1 MPARAFIAALIAL
14 ALLAGGAYFTLD
26 AKDAGLA
33 DVLVL
38 LRRERDAGLLCT
50 IAAWGSLGAGALG
63 VLAAF
68 AAFFEEEDEDGY
80 RRRGFPK
87 AVPVVLIIVSL
98 VLFWA
103 MFDCAA
109 REEAPAQVA
118 ISTPAPPVVPAPAP
132 PVVPAPAEPEPPL
145 AAPTID
151 VAVSAFD
158 WPYMIPLI
166 DDDKP
171 RETPELARALAQI
184 FPRQDDAGR
193 AMLCDAAW
201 VMVSGSASEEGPRPR
216 NETRSRLRAEFA
228 AAAVRSWLAAHTD
241 DCRAPLIVAVDL
253 GQHAPT
259 LPPAAGDGSD
269 TGFER
274 SVIVVSRMRR
284 SADETMTPIEAL
296 REAERFLGD
305 PDNARRALAGRAYG
319 KAPTVFL
326 PGAEPA
332 LD

>member
-1 MPARAFIAALIAL
+1 MPARALALSLIAL
-14 ALLAGGAYFTLD
+14 ALIAGGAVYTLN
-26 AKDAGLA
+26 AKDAGVD
-33 DVLVL
+33 DVLAL
-38 LRRERDAGLLCT
+38 LMGESDAGLLCT

-63 VLAAF
+63 VAAAF

-87 AVPVVLIIVSL
+87 AVPVILIIVSL

-118 ISTPAPPVVPAPAP
+118 ISTPAPPP
-132 PVVPAPAEPEPPL
+132 PVEPEP
-145 AAPTID
+145 AAPASPAAPQITID
-151 VAVSAFD
+151 AAAFD
-158 WPYMIPLI
+158 WPFMIPLI
-166 DDDKP
+166 DDDTY
-171 RETPELARALAQI
+171 RETPELARALASI

>member
-1 MPARAFIAALIAL
+1 MPARALAAALIAL
-14 ALLAGGAYFTLD
+14 ALLAGGAWFTLD
-26 AKDAGLA
+26 YKDAGLA
-33 DVLVL
+33 DVVAL
-38 LRRERDAGLLCT
+38 LRRESDAGLLCAL
-50 IAAWGSLGAGALG
+50 AAWASIVAGALG
-63 VLAAF
+63 VVAAF

-109 REEAPAQVA
+109 REAPPAQVA
-118 ISTPAPPVVPAPAP
+118 ISTPAPPPVEPAS
-132 PVVPAPAEPEPPL
+132 AEPAPPL

-151 VAVSAFD
+151 VALSAYD
-158 WPYMIPLI
+158 WPFMIPLI
-166 DDDKP
+166 DDDRY

-184 FPRQDDAGR
+184 FPRQDDGGR

-201 VMVSGSASEEGPRPR
+201 VMVSGAASEEGPRPR
-216 NETRSRLRAEFA
+216 NETRSRIRAELVA
-228 AAAVRSWLAAHTD
+228 AAARSWLAAHTD

-259 LPPAAGDGSD
+259 LSPALGDGSD
-269 TGFER
+269 TGFQR
-274 SVIVVSRMRR
+274 AVIVVSRMRR
-284 SADETMTPIEAL
+284 SDDETMTTSEAL
-296 REAERFLGD
+296 REAESFLDG
-305 PDNARRALAGRAYG
+305 PDNARRMLAGRAYG
-319 KAPTVFL
+319 KAPTAFL

>member
-1 MPARAFIAALIAL
+1 MPARALVAALIAL
-14 ALLAGGAYFTLD
+14 ALFAGGAVYTLN
-26 AKDAGLA
+26 AKDAGVGEVLA
-33 DVLVL
+33 L
-38 LRRERDAGLLCT
+38 LMDESDAGLLCT
-50 IAAWGSLGAGALG
+50 LAAWGSLGAGALG
-63 VLAAF
+63 VVAAF
-68 AAFFEEEDEDGY
+68 AAFFAEEDEDGY

-109 REEAPAQVA
+109 RAAPPAQIA
-118 ISTPAPPVVPAPAP
+118 ISTPAPPP
-132 PVVPAPAEPEPPL
+132 PVEPEP
-145 AAPTID
+145 AAPEPAAPQITID
-151 VAVSAFD
+151 TAAFD
-158 WPYMIPLI
+158 WPFMIPLI
-166 DDDKP
+166 DDDRY
-171 RETPELARALAQI
+171 RETPELARALAQL
-184 FPRQDDAGR
+184 FPRQDDDWR

-228 AAAVRSWLAAHTD
+228 AAAVRNWLAAHTD
-241 DCRAPLIVAVDL
+241 DCRAPIVLAVDL

-259 LPPAAGDGSD
+259 LSPAVGDGSD

-274 SVIVVSRMRR
+274 AVIVVSRMRR
-284 SADETMTPIEAL
+284 GDDEPMTTNEAL
-296 REAERFLGD
+296 REAESFLDD
-305 PDNARRALAGRAYG
+305 PDNARRLLAGRAYG

-326 PGAEPA
+326 PGTEPA